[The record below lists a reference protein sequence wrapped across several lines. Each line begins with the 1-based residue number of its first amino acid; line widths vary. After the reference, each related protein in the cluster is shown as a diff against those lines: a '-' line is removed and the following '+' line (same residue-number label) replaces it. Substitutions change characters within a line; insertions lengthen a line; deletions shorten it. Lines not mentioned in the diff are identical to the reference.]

1 MGIHE
6 IPAAEVYSVLRSHPE
21 GLSDGEARQR
31 LSFHGPNVLQAPART
46 PLLLRFLAK
55 FTHFFALLLWVAAA
69 IAFAA
74 HRLGPGEGMQFLG
87 GAIVAVIVI
96 NAVFSF
102 WQEYRAEREL
112 EALARMLPVS
122 VLVRRG
128 NREVQ
133 VDAGLLVPGELV
145 FLAEGGRVPADVR
158 ILECHG
164 LQVNNA
170 PLTGE
175 SRPLDRNSEP
185 TQGVERAE
193 AANLAFAGTTVVR
206 GRGLGIVFATGM
218 QTEFGKVAHM
228 AGRVRAEATPLEQE
242 VARLS
247 RHLAAIA
254 VVVGVVFFAFGV
266 VLGRGFWQNFLFAL
280 GVIVALVPEGLLPT
294 VTLSLAAAAR
304 RMAARKVL
312 VRTLSAVETLGCA
325 TVICTD
331 KTGTLT
337 QNIMAARRLWI
348 GGEWLDAGTVSAAH
362 ASPPR
367 LIRFFRAAVLA
378 SDAEASRPGQWT
390 GDPTESALVAAAVNA
405 IDPGAVR
412 REHPRI
418 DEIPFDSIRKRMTTL
433 NRRPDGRVSAFLKG
447 APEVVAERCDLWA
460 NEEGDGSMTAET
472 REAILASARE
482 MAQGAMRVLAVA
494 EKNDLGEG
502 AGIPE
507 DGFTFLGLVGMEDPP
522 RPEVS
527 GAVSVCREAGVRV
540 IMVTGDSAATA
551 RAVADRVG
559 LGDGGTIRVF
569 TPGDLQGAGSLRRAV
584 ETPGAVFA
592 RMTPA
597 HKLAIVSALKRM
609 GEIVAVTGD
618 GVNDAPALKKADIG
632 VAMGMAG
639 TEAAKEASDVVL
651 LDDNFAS
658 IVAGIEEGRAVY
670 ANIKKFLSYILTS
683 NVPEVVPYLAFAI
696 FSIPLPLTVIQILA
710 VDLGTDMLPA
720 LALGREKP
728 EPDVMRRPPRPR
740 TERLLSW
747 PLLSRAY
754 LLLGPIEATA
764 GLAGYFWVLAA
775 GGWTWGMSLAPS
787 DSLYMQATTMCL
799 TAIVVTQV
807 ANGLTSR
814 SETTPV
820 RRIGFLGNRLLLWGM
835 ACEVAL
841 QAAIVYH
848 PALNAVFGTH
858 PISLAGWLFLVPFAV
873 FLLVLNEAR
882 KEIAFRAGS
891 A

>member
-1 MGIHE
+1 
-6 IPAAEVYSVLRSHPE
+6 
-21 GLSDGEARQR
+21 
-31 LSFHGPNVLQAPART
+31 
-46 PLLLRFLAK
+46 
-55 FTHFFALLLWVAAA
+55 
-69 IAFAA
+69 
-74 HRLGPGEGMQFLG
+74 
-87 GAIVAVIVI
+87 
-96 NAVFSF
+96 
-102 WQEYRAEREL
+102 
-112 EALARMLPVS
+112 
-122 VLVRRG
+122 
-128 NREVQ
+128 
-133 VDAGLLVPGELV
+133 
-145 FLAEGGRVPADVR
+145 
-158 ILECHG
+158 
-164 LQVNNA
+164 
-170 PLTGE
+170 
-175 SRPLDRNSEP
+175 
-185 TQGVERAE
+185 
-193 AANLAFAGTTVVR
+193 
-206 GRGLGIVFATGM
+206 
-218 QTEFGKVAHM
+218 
-228 AGRVRAEATPLEQE
+228 
-242 VARLS
+242 
-247 RHLAAIA
+247 
-254 VVVGVVFFAFGV
+254 
-266 VLGRGFWQNFLFAL
+266 
-280 GVIVALVPEGLLPT
+280 
-294 VTLSLAAAAR
+294 
-304 RMAARKVL
+304 
-312 VRTLSAVETLGCA
+312 
-325 TVICTD
+325 
-331 KTGTLT
+331 
-337 QNIMAARRLWI
+337 
-348 GGEWLDAGTVSAAH
+348 
-362 ASPPR
+362 
-367 LIRFFRAAVLA
+367 
-378 SDAEASRPGQWT
+378 
-390 GDPTESALVAAAVNA
+390 
-405 IDPGAVR
+405 
-412 REHPRI
+412 
-418 DEIPFDSIRKRMTTL
+418 FDSVRKRMTTL
-433 NRRPDGRVSAFLKG
+433 IRQPDGRLAAFLQG
-447 APEVVAERCDLWA
+447 APEVVAERCDRRA
-460 NEEGDGSMTAET
+460 NEEGDGPMTAET
-472 REAILASARE
+472 RETILASARE

-522 RPEVS
+522 RPEVP
-527 GAVSVCREAGVRV
+527 GAVAVCREAGVRV
-540 IMVTGDSAATA
+540 IMVTGDSAETA

-559 LGDGGTIRVF
+559 LGDGGAIRVF

-597 HKLAIVSALKRM
+597 HKLAIVSALKRT

-639 TEAAKEASDVVL
+639 TEVAKEASDVVL

-754 LLLGPIEATA
+754 LLLGPVEAAA

-775 GGWTWGMSLAPS
+775 GGWKWGTPLAPS
-787 DSLYMQATTMCL
+787 DPLYMQATTMCL

-858 PISLAGWLFLVPFAV
+858 PVPLAGWLFLVPFAV

-882 KEIAFRAGS
+882 KEIAFRGRAD
-891 A
+891 

>member
-6 IPAAEVYSVLRSHPE
+6 IPSAQVYAVLRSHPE
-21 GLSDGEARQR
+21 GLSDGEVIQR
-31 LSFHGPNVLQAPART
+31 LSFHGRNVLQAPART
-46 PLLLRFLAK
+46 SLFLLFMAK
-55 FTHFFALLLWVAAA
+55 FTHFFALLLWVAAG

-74 HRLGPGEGMQFLG
+74 HWLGPGEGMQFLG

-112 EALARMLPVS
+112 EALARLLPLS
-122 VLVRRG
+122 VLVRRE

-133 VDAGLLVPGELV
+133 VDAGQLVPGDLV
-145 FLAEGGRVPADVR
+145 FLGEGGRVPADVR
-158 ILECHG
+158 LLESHG

-175 SRPLDRNSEP
+175 SRSLDRNSEP
-185 TQGVERAE
+185 AQGVDRIDAS
-193 AANLAFAGTTVVR
+193 NLAFAGTTVVR

-228 AGRVRAEATPLEQE
+228 AGRVRYEATPLEQE

-247 RHLAAIA
+247 RRLAAIA
-254 VVVGVVFFAFGV
+254 VVVGIVFFAFGV

-280 GVIVALVPEGLLPT
+280 GIIVALVPEGLLPT

-337 QNIMAARRLWI
+337 RNVMAVRRLWI
-348 GGEWLDAGTVSAAH
+348 EGEWFDAGTEAAWH
-362 ASPPR
+362 SPP
-367 LIRFFRAAVLA
+367 IRFFRAAVLA
-378 SDAEASRPGQWT
+378 SDAEVSRSGQWT
-390 GDPTESALVAAAVNA
+390 GDPTETALVAAAANV
-405 IDPGAVR
+405 IDPGAER
-412 REHPRI
+412 TENPRI
-418 DEIPFDSIRKRMTTL
+418 DEIPFDSVRKTMTTL
-433 NRRPDGRVSAFLKG
+433 NRRPDGKLAAFLKG
-447 APEVVAERCDLWA
+447 APEVVAERCDRWA
-460 NEEGDGSMTAET
+460 DREGDGPMTVER
-472 REAILASARE
+472 REMILASARE
-482 MAQGAMRVLAVA
+482 MARGAMRVLAVA

-502 AGIPE
+502 PGIPE
-507 DGFTFLGLVGMEDPP
+507 DGFTFLGLIGMEDPP
-522 RPEVS
+522 RPEVP
-527 GAVSVCREAGVRV
+527 GAVAVCREAGVRV
-540 IMVTGDSAATA
+540 IMVTGDSAETA
-551 RAVADRVG
+551 RAVAERVG
-559 LGDGGTIRVF
+559 LAEGGAIRVF
-569 TPGDLQGAGSLRRAV
+569 TPADLQGAASLRRAV

-597 HKLAIVSALKRM
+597 HKLAIVSVLKRT

-639 TEAAKEASDVVL
+639 TEVAKEASDVVL

-683 NVPEVVPYLAFAI
+683 NVPEVVPYLAYAI

-747 PLLSRAY
+747 PLLGRAY
-754 LLLGPIEATA
+754 LLLGPVEAAA
-764 GLAGYFWVLAA
+764 GLAGYFWVLSA
-775 GGWTWGMSLAPS
+775 GGWKWGTPLAPS
-787 DSLYMQATTMCL
+787 DPLYMQATTMCL

-820 RRIGFLGNRLLLWGM
+820 RRIGLLGNRLLLWGI
-835 ACEVAL
+835 ASEVAL

-848 PALNAVFGTH
+848 PSLNAVFGTH
-858 PISLAGWLFLVPFAV
+858 PIPLAGWLLLVPFAV
-873 FLLVLNEAR
+873 FLLVLNETR